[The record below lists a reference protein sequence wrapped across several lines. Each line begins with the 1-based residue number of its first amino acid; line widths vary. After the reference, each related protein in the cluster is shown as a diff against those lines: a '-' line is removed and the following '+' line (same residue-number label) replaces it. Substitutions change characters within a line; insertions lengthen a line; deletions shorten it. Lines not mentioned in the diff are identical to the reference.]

1 MDLHNYLKSFSY
13 DQKKSLVSIVYT
25 NSDLCLTNSETYT
38 GKLYTTG
45 HSNLVVVNVT
55 SELINIRGINSQTSG
70 DN

>member
-25 NSDLCLTNSETYT
+25 NSDLCLTNSETY
-38 GKLYTTG
+38 KLYTTG